1 MNKKNMH
8 SSFRYILSCLLL
20 FTACKLSAQ
29 SLETLLGEAA
39 QKNLG
44 LKAWEQEYQ
53 SALEKAPQS
62 RLLPETQVSL
72 GAFALPVETRNGP
85 QRLRLG
91 TMQMFPWFGT
101 LDAKEELSLKQAA
114 PLLSKKDLHSI
125 DVTYQI
131 KLAYYR
137 LFQLKESREILKRN
151 ITLLESLRQLSLSK
165 VEGGKASTA
174 DVLRLEIKLRES
186 RQQLAI
192 IDKQWVQPQSRIN
205 QLLDREPMTPI
216 SVEDAFEFA
225 ELAIEPK
232 HNFHMQ
238 KSDHPALQ
246 MLRKEQDRS
255 RAAIKVNEKMAKPKW
270 GVGIDYLLV
279 DDIPTADFETN
290 GRDALLLKASL
301 NIPLQRKAYQAKSR
315 EENLRI
321 EALETR
327 KSLVEDE
334 FVSQIEQAIAN
345 HESARLKY
353 ELYEKQEESIRS
365 VIQLLQSD
373 YSHNGERFDELL
385 NLEQDLLS
393 YELKKLEA
401 VVESHHAKAALERI
415 ILN

>member
-1 MNKKNMH
+1 MRR
-8 SSFRYILSCLLL
+8 SFIYSFSCLFFL
-20 FTACKLSAQ
+20 FGGKLSAQ
-29 SLETLLGEAA
+29 SLSSLLEEAA

-44 LKAWEQEYQ
+44 LKAWEQEYA
-53 SALEKAPQS
+53 SALEKASQS
-62 RLLPETQVSL
+62 RLLPATQINL

-101 LDAKEELSLKQAA
+101 LDAKEEVSLKQAA
-114 PLLSKKDLHSI
+114 PFVSKKELHGI
-125 DVTYQI
+125 DIAYQI
-131 KLAYYR
+131 KLAYFR
-137 LFQLKESREILKRN
+137 LFQLKESKEILNRN

-192 IDKQWVQPQSRIN
+192 IEKQWVQPQSRIN
-205 QLLDREPMTPI
+205 QLLSRESNI
-216 SVEDAFEFA
+216 QIQIDDSFEFA
-225 ELAIEPK
+225 QLNSAYK
-232 HNFHMQ
+232 QNFLQ
-238 KSDHPALQ
+238 LKSDHPAIQLLSQ
-246 MLRKEQDRS
+246 EQDRS
-255 RAAIKVNEKMAKPKW
+255 RASIRLNEKISKPSW
-270 GVGIDYLLV
+270 GLGIDYLMV
-279 DDIPTADFETN
+279 DNIPTADFDTN

-301 NIPLQRKAYQAKSR
+301 NIPLQRKPYQSKNR
-315 EENLRI
+315 EEHLRI

-327 KSLVEDE
+327 KKLVEDQ
-334 FVSQIEQAIAN
+334 FLAQIEQAIAS
-345 HESARLKY
+345 HESAQLKY

-373 YSHNGERFDELL
+373 FSHNGERFDELL
-385 NLEQDLLS
+385 SLEQDLLS

-401 VVESHHAKAALERI
+401 IVESHHAKAALERI